1 MSFFSLLLLFLFV
14 YFIVIP
20 MGRLY
25 MRIRRGRRQFN
36 DMFSAFGGNPSARA
50 SAQSGSRPGGWNTA
64 PGRKKKFS
72 REEGEYVDFEE
83 VETASCSY
91 NPGTGQSEIHYTVE
105 QQITDVEW
113 EDLPPEK

>member
-1 MSFFSLLLLFLFV
+1 MSFLSLIFLFLFV

-20 MGRLY
+20 MVRLF
-25 MRIRRGRRQFN
+25 MRVRRGRQQFN
-36 DMFSAFGGNPSARA
+36 DIFSAFGGNPSART
-50 SAQSGSRPGGWNTA
+50 SAQSGGRPGGWNTP

-72 REEGEYVDFEE
+72 REEGEYVEFEE

-91 NPGTGQSEIHYTVE
+91 NPGTGQTETRYTVE